1 MPNLTNDL
9 EAASGTRLSRAVR
22 PSISRRHPSR
32 PSPALCAST
41 DALIVTQQACPLE
54 HSRAVL
60 RALSWHRAAEACL
73 HSVRRPAID
82 TTFFSS
88 PHSSDRTSPPHT
100 ATRNNPDVCDRH
112 SIANRRLIERLS
124 IASDVCDRRQ
134 ARDELRGI
142 SISSGLANVRSFAL
156 IRVQTGQHGIRLSRR
171 PRRREPSD
179 YSSGLRQVT
188 SAWFRKTG
196 GHAGLAKQLSPK
208 RSCRRFQ
215 AAAVIAYQLSSSF
228 ASFFGPRLLP
238 KAPHGIRAGLSPAPL
253 TVLRPKTTRLVL
265 KMAFFSRLA
274 FNRPIA
280 DIPYRCSHHLQL
292 LPGFQR
298 KFAHARPF
306 HAINLDDALEILTDS
321 QSNVKWTILAMWTNR

>member
-156 IRVQTGQHGIRLSRR
+156 IRVQTGNTASDSAAARAAENLPITPLGFVRSPLLGFARLAGTRGSRN
-171 PRRREPSD
+171 SCLL
-179 YSSGLRQVT
+179 SG
-188 SAWFRKTG
+188 A
-196 GHAGLAKQLSPK
+196 AGASKLQLS
-208 RSCRRFQ
+208 
-215 AAAVIAYQLSSSF
+215 
-228 ASFFGPRLLP
+228 
-238 KAPHGIRAGLSPAPL
+238 
-253 TVLRPKTTRLVL
+253 
-265 KMAFFSRLA
+265 
-274 FNRPIA
+274 
-280 DIPYRCSHHLQL
+280 
-292 LPGFQR
+292 
-298 KFAHARPF
+298 
-306 HAINLDDALEILTDS
+306 
-321 QSNVKWTILAMWTNR
+321 